1 MRATYFIAA
10 IAIPIGFILSCE
22 TDKVGEQ
29 NTECPTVISYSAEI
43 EPLVLSNCSSSG
55 CHGTPGPGKPAL
67 TNHSQI
73 SANAS
78 QIRNVINK
86 NPGEPNFMPLG
97 GQKLADSLIQKFG
110 CWIEQG
116 LQDN

>member
-1 MRATYFIAA
+1 MKATYLIAA

-22 TDKVGEQ
+22 TDKVGQQ
-29 NTECPTVISYSAEI
+29 NPECPTVVSFSTDIQ
-43 EPLVLSNCSSSG
+43 PLIQTNCSTSG
-55 CHGTPGPGKPAL
+55 CHATPGPGKPAL
-67 TNHSQI
+67 NTHAEI

-78 QIRNVINK
+78 QIRNVIRK

-97 GQKLADSLIQKFG
+97 GQKLADSIIQEFG

-116 LQDN
+116 SQDN

>member
-1 MRATYFIAA
+1 MLDPRKKTTSFS
-10 IAIPIGFILSCE
+10 GL
-22 TDKVGEQ
+22 
-29 NTECPTVISYSAEI
+29 AE
-43 EPLVLSNCSSSG
+43 
-55 CHGTPGPGKPAL
+55 
-67 TNHSQI
+67 I

-78 QIRNVINK
+78 QIRNVIRK

-97 GQKLADSLIQKFG
+97 GQKLADSLIQEFG